1 MLYGMAERFEIAT
14 FYRFL
19 PLGETEKLNELRA
32 RLREL
37 MQEFGI
43 KGTTILAHEGVNATV
58 CGVPQNLRSFIERLG
73 RLFSVEITYRSTFH
87 RYVPFRRADVK
98 IKKEIV
104 SLRREVKLEAGEGT
118 HVEPAKWNELIR
130 DPNVVI
136 LDSRNDY
143 EYRTGTFRGSLNP
156 GTEKFSDLP
165 DYIEQNLDPAKDKKL
180 AVFCTG
186 GIRCEKLVPLLVERG
201 FTNVYQLR
209 GGILGYLEAIPEEDS
224 MWEGECFV
232 FDDRVSLDHGL
243 RKGHGPD
250 LSQPRAEETAQHGLR
265 AI

>member
-1 MLYGMAERFEIAT
+1 MTERFEIAT

-19 PLGETEKLNELRA
+19 PLGETDKLNEIHA

-43 KGTTILAHEGVNATV
+43 KGTIILAHEGVNAAV
-58 CGVPQNLRSFIERLG
+58 CGDPKELASFIGQAGSL
-73 RLFSVEITYRSTFH
+73 LSTEITYQSTFH
-87 RYVPFRRADVK
+87 RSIPFRRAEVK

-104 SLRREVKLEAGEGT
+104 SLRREVNLAAGEGT
-118 HVEPAKWNELIR
+118 HIEPAKWNELIVEP
-130 DPNVVI
+130 DVVI
-136 LDSRNDY
+136 LDSRNEY

-165 DYIEQNLDPAKDKKL
+165 GFIEQNFDPAMDKKV

-186 GIRCEKLVPLLVERG
+186 GIRCEKLVPLLVEHG
-201 FTNVYQLR
+201 FENVYQLR
-209 GGILGYLEAIPEEDS
+209 GGILGYLEEMSEEES

-232 FDDRVSLDHGL
+232 FDDRVSLDRDL

-250 LSQPRAEETAQHGLR
+250 LSQPDAEDNR
-265 AI
+265 PRK